1 MRLALL
7 AVALALSA
15 GWPGGALAQVKSPAD
30 LAAEIEKSRGVKVLK
45 LKETRIDGRT
55 AYIVSVMNLGGDS
68 NAAFQVEQILI
79 DAETGAPIP
88 TYRHGP
94 TGWSEAPGPDFTPP
108 HEGDGPAM
116 RRMTFG
122 TP

>member
-1 MRLALL
+1 MRVALI
-7 AVALALSA
+7 AGALALGASWA
-15 GWPGGALAQVKSPAD
+15 GAALAQVKSPAD

-45 LKETRIDGRT
+45 LKETRVDGRP
-55 AYIVSVMNLGGDS
+55 AYIVSVMNPSADS

-79 DAETGAPIP
+79 DAETGAPIL

>member
-1 MRLALL
+1 MRLSFLAAALTL
-7 AVALALSA
+7 GA
-15 GWPGGALAQVKSPAD
+15 GWSGGALAQVKSPAD
-30 LAAEIEKSRGVKVLK
+30 LAAGIEQSRDVKVLK
-45 LKETRIDGRT
+45 LKETQVDGRT
-55 AYIVSVMNLGGDS
+55 AYIVSIMNLGTDS
-68 NAAFQVEQILI
+68 NAAFQVEQILV

-108 HEGDGPAM
+108 HEGGGPAM

-122 TP
+122 SP

>member
-1 MRLALL
+1 MRRTA
-7 AVALALSA
+7 AVALVLALGLA
-15 GWPGGALAQVKSPAD
+15 GAASAQVKPPAD
-30 LAAEIEKSRGVKVLK
+30 IAAGIEQSRGVKVLK
-45 LKETRIDGRT
+45 LQETRVDGRV
-55 AYIVSVMNLGGDS
+55 AYIVSVMNPGSNS
-68 NAAFQVEQILI
+68 NAAFQVERILV

-94 TGWSEAPGPDFTPP
+94 TGWSEDAGPDYVPP
-108 HEGDGPAM
+108 HEGGGPAM

>member
-1 MRLALL
+1 MLRTS
-7 AVALALSA
+7 AVALALALGFA
-15 GWPGGALAQVKSPAD
+15 GTALAQVKSPAD
-30 LAAEIEKSRGVKVLK
+30 IAGEIEQTRGVKVLK
-45 LKETRIDGRT
+45 LQETRIDGRV
-55 AYIVSVMNLGGDS
+55 AYVVSVMNAGGNS
-68 NAAFQVEQILI
+68 NAAFQVERILI

-94 TGWSEAPGPDFTPP
+94 TGWSEEAGPDYAPP
-108 HEGDGPAM
+108 HEGGGPAM